1 MFARITEVA
10 VTDTQPIYAVNQ
22 SGCSAVVY
30 AASCRLW
37 VTAISYLIY
46 ALVTGY
52 AALVR
57 ATSKAKMT
65 LIVYLK

>member
-10 VTDTQPIYAVNQ
+10 VTDTQPIYASDQ

-37 VTAISYLIY
+37 VTAISYAPI
-46 ALVTGY
+46 TGY
-52 AALVR
+52 VVPVR

-65 LIVYLK
+65 LIIYLK